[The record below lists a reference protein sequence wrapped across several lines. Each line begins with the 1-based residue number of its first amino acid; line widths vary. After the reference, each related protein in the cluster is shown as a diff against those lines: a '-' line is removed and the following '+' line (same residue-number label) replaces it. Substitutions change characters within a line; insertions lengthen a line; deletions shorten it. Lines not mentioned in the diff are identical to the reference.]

1 MSSWI
6 LDMDKA
12 DIDYEAERDRRD
24 IERVEE
30 IRRITNGMVFVL
42 KKRQFDYVAEVS
54 VLAVKSVNTQLNTL
68 VRAMYE
74 RNFYSNQWEM
84 DYGIDK
90 GEIQIYEDNDGK
102 LIATLPIINIK
113 ELHFTMDK
121 LNTIE
126 DILLNYIREL
136 ESNGIEYE

>member
-1 MSSWI
+1 
-6 LDMDKA
+6 MDKA

-24 IERVEE
+24 MERVEE

-42 KKRQFDYVAEVS
+42 KQRIDLGGGVS
-54 VLAVKSVNTQLNTL
+54 TLVIKSATTQLSAL
-68 VRAMYE
+68 IRAMYE

-84 DYGIDK
+84 NYGIDK
-90 GEIQIYEDNDGK
+90 GEIQVYDDSDGK
-102 LIATLPIINIK
+102 LITTLSIINIK

-126 DILLNYIREL
+126 DILLNIVRLY
-136 ESNGIEYE
+136 

>member
-24 IERVEE
+24 MERAEE
-30 IRRITNGMVFVL
+30 IRRITNDMIFVL

-54 VLAVKSVNTQLNTL
+54 VLAVKSVTTQLNTL

-90 GEIQIYEDNDGK
+90 GEIQVYDDNDGK
-102 LIATLPIINIK
+102 LIDTLPIISIK
-113 ELHFTMDK
+113 EVRFTMDK
-121 LNTIE
+121 LSTIE
-126 DILLNYIREL
+126 DILLDYIKRVRK
-136 ESNGIEYE
+136 

>member
-12 DIDYEAERDRRD
+12 DIDYETERDRRD
-24 IERVEE
+24 MEQVEE

-42 KKRQFDYVAEVS
+42 KQRIELGGGVS
-54 VLAVKSVNTQLNTL
+54 TLVVKSATTQLSAL
-68 VRAMYE
+68 IRAMYE

-90 GEIQIYEDNDGK
+90 GEIQVYDDSDGMFVAK
-102 LIATLPIINIK
+102 LPIISIK

-121 LNTIE
+121 LSTIE
-126 DILLNYIREL
+126 DILLDYIKRVRK
-136 ESNGIEYE
+136 

>member
-1 MSSWI
+1 
-6 LDMDKA
+6 MDKA

-24 IERVEE
+24 MERVEE

-42 KKRQFDYVAEVS
+42 KKRQFDYVAEVT
-54 VLAVKSVNTQLNTL
+54 VLAVKSVTTQLSTL

-90 GEIQIYEDNDGK
+90 GEIQVYDDNDGK
-102 LIATLPIINIK
+102 LIVTLPIINIK

-121 LNTIE
+121 LSTIE
-126 DILLNYIREL
+126 DILLDHIKRIRK
-136 ESNGIEYE
+136 

>member
-24 IERVEE
+24 MERVEE

-42 KKRQFDYVAEVS
+42 QQRIDLGGGVS
-54 VLAVKSVNTQLNTL
+54 TLVVKSATTQLNAL
-68 VRAMYE
+68 IRAMYE
-74 RNFYSNQWEM
+74 RNFYNNQWEM

-90 GEIQIYEDNDGK
+90 GEIQVYDDNDGK
-102 LIATLPIINIK
+102 LIATLSIINIK

-121 LNTIE
+121 LNIIE
-126 DILLNYIREL
+126 DILLDYIREL

>member
-24 IERVEE
+24 MERVEE

-42 KKRQFDYVAEVS
+42 KQRIDFISDVS
-54 VLAVKSVNTQLNTL
+54 ALVVKSATTQLNTL
-68 VRAMYE
+68 IRAMYK

-84 DYGIDK
+84 YYGVDK
-90 GEIQIYEDNDGK
+90 GEIQVYEDNDGK
-102 LIATLPIINIK
+102 LIAKLPIISIK

-126 DILLNYIREL
+126 DILLDYIREL

>member
-1 MSSWI
+1 
-6 LDMDKA
+6 MDKA

-24 IERVEE
+24 MERVEE

-42 KKRQFDYVAEVS
+42 KQRIDLISDVS
-54 VLAVKSVNTQLNTL
+54 ALVVKSATTQLNTL
-68 VRAMYE
+68 IRAMYK

-84 DYGIDK
+84 DYGVDK
-90 GEIQIYEDNDGK
+90 GEIQVYEDNDGK
-102 LIATLPIINIK
+102 LIAKLPIISIK

-121 LNTIE
+121 LNIIE
-126 DILLNYIREL
+126 DILLDYIREL

>member
-12 DIDYEAERDRRD
+12 DIDYETERDRRD

-42 KKRQFDYVAEVS
+42 KQRIDLGGGVS
-54 VLAVKSVNTQLNTL
+54 TLVVKSATTQLGAL
-68 VRAMYE
+68 IRVMYE

-90 GEIQIYEDNDGK
+90 GEIQVYEDNDGK
-102 LIATLPIINIK
+102 LIATLSIINIK
-113 ELHFTMDK
+113 EL
-121 LNTIE
+121 L
-126 DILLNYIREL
+126 
-136 ESNGIEYE
+136 

>member
-42 KKRQFDYVAEVS
+42 KQRIDLGGGVS
-54 VLAVKSVNTQLNTL
+54 TLVVKSATTQLSAL
-68 VRAMYE
+68 IRVMYE

-90 GEIQIYEDNDGK
+90 GEIQVYEDNDGK
-102 LIATLPIINIK
+102 LIATLSIINIK
-113 ELHFTMDK
+113 ELHLIMDK
-121 LNTIE
+121 LDTVE
-126 DILLNYIREL
+126 DILLNYLREL
-136 ESNGIEYE
+136 ESNGTEYE

>member
-42 KKRQFDYVAEVS
+42 KQRIDLGGGVS
-54 VLAVKSVNTQLNTL
+54 TLVVKSATTQLSAL
-68 VRAMYE
+68 IRVMYE

-84 DYGIDK
+84 DCGIDK
-90 GEIQIYEDNDGK
+90 GEIQVYEDNDGK
-102 LIATLPIINIK
+102 LIATLSIINIK
-113 ELHFTMDK
+113 ELHLIMDK
-121 LNTIE
+121 LDTVE
-126 DILLNYIREL
+126 DILLNYLREL
-136 ESNGIEYE
+136 ESNGTEYE

>member
-1 MSSWI
+1 MSWI

-12 DIDYEAERDRRD
+12 DIDYETERDKREM
-24 IERVEE
+24 ERAEE
-30 IRRITNGMVFVL
+30 IRQVTNGMVFVL

-54 VLAVKSVNTQLNTL
+54 VLAVKSVTTQLNTL

-90 GEIQIYEDNDGK
+90 GEILVYDDSDGI
-102 LIATLPIINIK
+102 LVATLPIINIK
-113 ELHFTMDK
+113 ELRFTMDK
-121 LNTIE
+121 LSTIE
-126 DILLNYIREL
+126 DILLDHIKRIRK
-136 ESNGIEYE
+136 

>member
-42 KKRQFDYVAEVS
+42 KQRIDLGGGVS
-54 VLAVKSVNTQLNTL
+54 TLVVKSAITQLSAL
-68 VRAMYE
+68 IRVMYE

-90 GEIQIYEDNDGK
+90 GEIQVYEDNDGK
-102 LIATLPIINIK
+102 LIATLSIINIK
-113 ELHFTMDK
+113 ELHLIMDK
-121 LNTIE
+121 LDTVE
-126 DILLNYIREL
+126 DILLNYLREL
-136 ESNGIEYE
+136 ESNGTEYE

>member
-12 DIDYEAERDRRD
+12 DIDYETERDRRD

-42 KKRQFDYVAEVS
+42 KQRIDLGGGVS
-54 VLAVKSVNTQLNTL
+54 TLVVKSATTQLSAL
-68 VRAMYE
+68 IRVMYE

-90 GEIQIYEDNDGK
+90 GEIQVYEDNDGK
-102 LIATLPIINIK
+102 LIATLSIINIK
-113 ELHFTMDK
+113 ELHLIMDK
-121 LNTIE
+121 LDTVE
-126 DILLNYIREL
+126 DILLNYLREL
-136 ESNGIEYE
+136 ESNGTEYE

>member
-24 IERVEE
+24 MERVEE

-42 KKRQFDYVAEVS
+42 KQRIDLISDVS
-54 VLAVKSVNTQLNTL
+54 ALVVKSATTQLNTL
-68 VRAMYE
+68 IRAMYK

-84 DYGIDK
+84 DYGVDK
-90 GEIQIYEDNDGK
+90 GEIQVYEDNDGK
-102 LIATLPIINIK
+102 LIAKLPIISIK

-121 LNTIE
+121 LNIIE
-126 DILLNYIREL
+126 DILLDYIREL

>member
-24 IERVEE
+24 MERVEE
-30 IRRITNGMVFVL
+30 IRRITDGMIFVL
-42 KKRQFDYVAEVS
+42 TKRQFDYVAEVS
-54 VLAVKSVNTQLNTL
+54 VLAVKSVTTQLNTL

-84 DYGIDK
+84 DYEIDK
-90 GEIQIYEDNDGK
+90 CEIQVYDDNDGK
-102 LIATLPIINIK
+102 LIDTLPIISIK

-121 LNTIE
+121 LSTIE
-126 DILLNYIREL
+126 DILLDYIKRVRK
-136 ESNGIEYE
+136 

>member
-1 MSSWI
+1 MPSWI

-24 IERVEE
+24 MERVEE

-42 KKRQFDYVAEVS
+42 KQRIDFISDVS
-54 VLAVKSVNTQLNTL
+54 ALVVKSATTQLNTL
-68 VRAMYE
+68 IRAMYK

-84 DYGIDK
+84 YYGVDK
-90 GEIQIYEDNDGK
+90 GEIQVYEDNDGK
-102 LIATLPIINIK
+102 LIAKLPIISIK

-126 DILLNYIREL
+126 DILLDYIREL

>member
-1 MSSWI
+1 
-6 LDMDKA
+6 MDKA

-42 KKRQFDYVAEVS
+42 KQRIDLGGGVS
-54 VLAVKSVNTQLNTL
+54 TLVVKSATTQLSAL
-68 VRAMYE
+68 IRVMYE

-90 GEIQIYEDNDGK
+90 GEIQVYEDNDGK
-102 LIATLPIINIK
+102 LIATLSIINIK
-113 ELHFTMDK
+113 ELHLIMDK
-121 LNTIE
+121 LDTVE
-126 DILLNYIREL
+126 DILLNYLREL
-136 ESNGIEYE
+136 ESNGTEYE